1 MGIWV
6 AEAKTHPKLEG
17 RLSFV
22 FFFLFGDVMLY
33 LVVALVGFIC
43 CLLPTCL

>member
-22 FFFLFGDVMLY
+22 FVMLY